1 MNLSEVFIRRPV
13 ATTLFTA
20 GIVLAGATA
29 YLKLAVA
36 PFPQVDTATISVS
49 ASMAGASPETM
60 ATSVATPLERH
71 LGAIADVT
79 EMTSSS
85 SVGSTNI
92 TLQFGLNRD
101 IDGAA
106 RDVQAAIVAARVDL
120 PAALRSNPQYRK
132 QNPADQPIM
141 ILALTSKT
149 MTSGQL
155 YDEASTKLAQKL
167 SQVAGVG
174 NVGVWGSSLPA
185 VRAELN
191 PSSLFKYGVGLED
204 VRAAL
209 AAANAN
215 SPKGAIENGIFHWQ
229 IYDNDQSRAA
239 KDYRGLVVAYR
250 NGAPIR
256 LSDVAE
262 VTDSVED
269 IRNLGLSRGIPAVLI
284 GILKQPQANI
294 IETVDLI
301 RSMLPRLQAD
311 ISPATEL
318 AVAMDRS
325 TTIRAS
331 LRDVERSLAM
341 AIVLV
346 VLVVYLFLRDGR
358 ATLIPS
364 VAVPVSLI
372 GTFGAMYLLNYSLDN
387 LSLMALTIATG
398 FVVDDAIVVM
408 ENITRHMESGT
419 PRFEAAIIGVRQV
432 AFTVL
437 SMSLSLIAVFI
448 PILLMGGQVGRT
460 FREFAMTLSV
470 AILISMVVSLTTTP
484 MMCARL
490 LTVRRKGEIRG
501 RFHRWTESAYE
512 GMLDL
517 YRDTLAWALRHS
529 FVMIIVLACTVGMN
543 IWLFTIIQKGFF
555 PPEDTG
561 RMNGF
566 IQADQSVSF
575 QRMSQKLRQF
585 MKIVQGDPDVAN
597 VVGFTGAGGRGGN
610 TGAMFISAR
619 PLSQRKVSSDQIIAR
634 LRPQLAHVPGGTLF
648 MFTQQ
653 ETPRTGGRISN
664 TAWQYTLQ
672 SDDLES
678 LRAWT
683 PKLLEALKAEPA
695 LIDLNSDQ
703 QDKGLETDLVIDRD
717 TASRLGLTEVQIDNT
732 LYDAFGQRQVST
744 IYESLNQYHV
754 VMVVAQRFWQEPS
767 ALRDIYVS
775 STGGTVSGTQSSNAV
790 AGTVSGFSGF
800 AIANTTSASAPS
812 ASSVAADAARNASI
826 NAIATTGHASASTGE
841 AVSTSHEVM
850 VPLSAFSHYGLG
862 TTPLSVNHQ
871 NTFVAGTI
879 SFNLVPGASLSDA
892 VAAVE
897 RQTAA
902 IRMPSSIHG
911 SFQGTAKT
919 YQDTL
924 SNELVLIIAA
934 IVAIYLVLGI
944 LYESYAHPFTILS
957 TLPSAGIGAVL
968 ALMLFHLAFDL
979 IALIGVLLL
988 IGIVKKNA
996 IMMIDFAIE
1005 AERTEGLSP
1014 RDAIFRA
1021 CQLRFRP
1028 ILMTTMAAIL
1038 GAVPLA
1044 IGYGDGAELRQP
1056 LGISI
1061 VGGLVVSQLL
1071 TLYTT
1076 PVVYLSVER
1085 ASVWLRRTWVRL
1097 GFIHSG
1103 KAPELTPI

>member
-1 MNLSEVFIRRPV
+1 MNISEIFIRRPV
-13 ATTLFTA
+13 AATLFTA
-20 GIVLAGATA
+20 GIVLAGAVS
-29 YLKLAVA
+29 YLNLPVA
-36 PFPQVDTATISVS
+36 PFPQVDTATITVS
-49 ASMAGASPETM
+49 ASMPGASPETM
-60 ATSVATPLERH
+60 ATTVATPLERH

-85 SVGSTNI
+85 SVGSTNV

-106 RDVQAAIVAARVDL
+106 RDVQAAIVGARVDL
-120 PAALRSNPQYRK
+120 PAALRSNPSYRK

-141 ILALTSKT
+141 ILSLTSKT
-149 MTSGQL
+149 LTSGQL
-155 YDEASTKLAQKL
+155 YDAASTILMQKL

-185 VRAELN
+185 VRVELN
-191 PSSLFKYGVGLED
+191 PSTLFKYGVGLED

-215 SPKGAIENGIFHWQ
+215 SPKGSIENGTFHWQ
-229 IYDNDQSRAA
+229 IYDNDQSRKAA
-239 KDYRGLVVAYR
+239 DYKNLVVAYR

-256 LSDVAE
+256 LSSVAD

-269 IRNLGLSRGIPAVLI
+269 IRNLGLANGTPAVLI

-301 RSMLPRLQAD
+301 RKMIPRLRAD
-311 ISPATEL
+311 IPPATQL
-318 AVAMDRS
+318 DVAMDRS

-331 LRDVERSLAM
+331 LRDVERSLAV

-346 VLVVYLFLRDGR
+346 ILVVYLFLRDGR
-358 ATLIPS
+358 ATLIPA

-372 GTFGAMYLLNYSLDN
+372 GTFGAMNLLGYSLDN

-408 ENITRHMESGT
+408 ENITRHMEMGT
-419 PRFEAAIIGVRQV
+419 PRFEAALIGVRQV

-460 FREFAMTLSV
+460 FREFAVTLSV

-490 LTVRRKGEIRG
+490 LTVRHLGEARG
-501 RFHRWTESAYE
+501 RFHRWTEAAYE
-512 GMLDL
+512 GLLDL
-517 YRDTLAWALRHS
+517 YRDTLSWVLRHS
-529 FVMIIVLACTVGMN
+529 RLMLIVLACTVGLN
-543 IWLFTIIQKGFF
+543 IWLFAIIPKGFF

-585 MKIVQGDPDVAN
+585 MAIVQDDKDVAD

-610 TGAMFISAR
+610 TGVMFISAK

-634 LRPQLAHVPGGTLF
+634 LRPKLAHVPGGQLF

-653 ETPRTGGRISN
+653 ETPRTGGRVSN

-672 SDDLES
+672 SDDLAE

-683 PKLLEALKAEPA
+683 PKLMEALKTEPA
-695 LIDLNSDQ
+695 LQDLNTDQ

-717 TASRLGLTEVQIDNT
+717 TASRLGLDAIQVDNT

-744 IYESLNQYHV
+744 IYQPLNQYHV

-767 ALRDIYVS
+767 ALKDIYVS
-775 STGGTVSGTQSSNAV
+775 STGGTVSGTQSTNAV
-790 AGTVSGFSGF
+790 AGTVSKFSGF
-800 AIANTTSASAPS
+800 AVASTAATSAPS
-812 ASSVAADAARNASI
+812 ASSVAADSARNASM
-826 NAIATTGHASASTGE
+826 NAIATTGHGATSTGQ
-841 AVSTSHEVM
+841 AVSTVRETM
-850 VPLSAFSHYGLG
+850 VPLSAFAHYGLG
-862 TTPLSVNHQ
+862 TTPLAVNHQ
-871 NTFVAGTI
+871 NTFVAGTV
-879 SFNLVPGASLSDA
+879 SFNLADGASLSDA
-892 VAAVE
+892 VEAVD

-902 IRMPSSIHG
+902 IHMPSSIHG

-924 SNELVLIIAA
+924 GNELVLILAA
-934 IVAIYLVLGI
+934 IIAIYLVLGI

-968 ALMLFHLAFDL
+968 ALMLFHLSFDL

-996 IMMIDFAIE
+996 IMMIDFAID
-1005 AERTEGLSP
+1005 AERAEGLSP
-1014 RDAIFRA
+1014 RDAIFKA

-1061 VGGLVVSQLL
+1061 VGGLIVSQLL

-1076 PVVYLSVER
+1076 PVVYLYVER
-1085 ASVWLRRTWVRL
+1085 VRVWVHRTWVRIGVL
-1097 GFIHSG
+1097 
-1103 KAPELTPI
+1103 APDKDPVPAT